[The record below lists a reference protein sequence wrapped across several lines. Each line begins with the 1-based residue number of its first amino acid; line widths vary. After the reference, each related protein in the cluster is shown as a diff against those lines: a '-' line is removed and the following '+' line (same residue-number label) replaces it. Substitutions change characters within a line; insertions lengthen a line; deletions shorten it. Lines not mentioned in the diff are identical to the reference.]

1 MTYRYTGTLAL
12 VISLSASWQA
22 FAQLPANPWAAVPQS
37 DSVAEQTATL
47 NQTQDV
53 AGANVGHITAPK
65 ESNPFY
71 IPSPKYA
78 PINAD
83 ATAPVYR
90 PAISDPVNSAAQ
102 NQPAARA
109 LGNATGGY
117 ALQRQTATVSAAKDS
132 WRGSGKYG
140 NQNYTGSVTTY
151 GRAYGQEMLA
161 PEVNNNNMNI
171 MVQKLRDLGYRIPA
185 SYDNG
190 FTNFLSTYTNDLER
204 AYGGLGRQNNPAD
217 TVFNGIL
224 DSFEHF
230 TGLDA
235 GNLMFNSI
243 DLIKRD

>member
-1 MTYRYTGTLAL
+1 MAHKYIGVSAL
-12 VISLSASWQA
+12 VVGLLLSFQSK
-22 FAQLPANPWAAVPQS
+22 AQLPANPWAAAPDS
-37 DSVAEQTATL
+37 DPVAEHKASIS
-47 NQTQDV
+47 QDQDL
-53 AGANVGHITAPK
+53 AGADVGHITAPK

-78 PINAD
+78 PTNAD

-90 PAISDPVNSAAQ
+90 PAIDSQGNSNWQ
-102 NQPAARA
+102 NNQGTRA
-109 LGNATGGY
+109 LGNANGGY
-117 ALQRQTATVSAAKDS
+117 AMKRQTKDTAGATGG

-140 NQNYTGSVTTY
+140 NQDYTGSVTTY
-151 GRAYGQEMLA
+151 GHAYGQEMLA
-161 PEVNNNNMNI
+161 PEVNNHNMNV
-171 MVQKLRDLGYRIPA
+171 MVQKLRDLGYKIPT

-204 AYGGLGRQNNPAD
+204 AYSGLGRQNNPAD
-217 TVFNGIL
+217 TIFNGIL

-243 DLIKRD
+243 NLIKQD

>member
-1 MTYRYTGTLAL
+1 MAHTNIGIWALAVG
-12 VISLSASWQA
+12 VILPLSAL
-22 FAQLPANPWAAVPQS
+22 AQLPANPWAAVPDSQPVASQS
-37 DSVAEQTATL
+37 ASVGASA
-47 NQTQDV
+47 DV
-53 AGANVGHITAPK
+53 AGADVGHISAPV
-65 ESNPFY
+65 EVSPNY

-83 ATAPVYR
+83 ATAPVYK
-90 PAISDPVNSAAQ
+90 PAIDSNGNSTWSAKQ
-102 NQPAARA
+102 SARA
-109 LGNATGGY
+109 IKGRTSGY
-117 ALQRQTATVSAAKDS
+117 ALSRGVAGSSDGAN

-140 NQNYTGSVTTY
+140 AQDYTGSVTTY
-151 GRAYGQEMLA
+151 GHAYGQEMLA
-161 PEVNNNNMNI
+161 PEVNNHNMNV
-171 MVQKLRDLGYRIPA
+171 MVQKLRDLGYKIPS

-190 FTNFLSTYTNDLER
+190 FSNFLDNYTNDLRR
-204 AYGGLGRQNNPAD
+204 AYSGLGRQNNPAD